1 MSRLWSDLG
10 PIKITVQS
18 WGATRAHLLYVH
30 FPHRHLSFKGCGCG
44 GGYIENPAYG
54 KKRKVVSLPYF
65 SRSTVCLMVVLC
77 KSGESLEK
85 SWSGLGQNITLRS
98 LASSWESLKNHFLL
112 PWLYFTN
119 IHSNSHCTI
128 NSLKYWN
135 PGETYCKGN
144 LLTPLSPANAMDHPL
159 RTTLKIIIIR

>member
-1 MSRLWSDLG
+1 MGRLWSDLG

-44 GGYIENPAYG
+44 GRYIENPAYG

-98 LASSWESLKNHFLL
+98 LAFFSESFEKSFSPSEGSISGTSFHRAWSWAF
-112 PWLYFTN
+112 P
-119 IHSNSHCTI
+119 HCRH
-128 NSLKYWN
+128 
-135 PGETYCKGN
+135 PGTQWSMLAHQVRRWKDN
-144 LLTPLSPANAMDHPL
+144 QVDNND
-159 RTTLKIIIIR
+159 